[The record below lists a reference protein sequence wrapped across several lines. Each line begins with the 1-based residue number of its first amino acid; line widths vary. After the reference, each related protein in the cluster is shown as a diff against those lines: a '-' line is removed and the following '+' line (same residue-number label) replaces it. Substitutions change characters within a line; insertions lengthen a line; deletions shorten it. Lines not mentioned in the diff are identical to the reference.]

1 MTTRRELIPVL
12 GAVALLALPWSAG
25 AQQAPKLPRIGVLWF
40 AKASDPWVGRH
51 MAIFRQRMR
60 ELGYIDGKT
69 ILIEERYSDG
79 NPQRLSELAG
89 ELVASKVDLIVAS
102 AVAAALAAREAT
114 ATIPIV
120 MVHAGNPVGAG
131 LIASLARPGGNVTG
145 TTNLPLGGKLVE
157 VMHELLPRATKLAV
171 LVNPTNAGVRD
182 RDGSALTA
190 EAARGFGMGLV
201 VVEVS
206 RDEHF
211 AGAYARIREARAD
224 ALLVFVEPLIGK
236 HRFELLEFVTGIRLP
251 TGSDNG
257 DTTRAGGLVSYG
269 PLYSE
274 HYVMAA
280 TYVDRLLK
288 GTKPAD
294 LPVEQPTRFEVIVN
308 LKTAKALG
316 LAIPQSLLLRAD
328 EVIQ

>member
-1 MTTRRELIPVL
+1 
-12 GAVALLALPWSAG
+12 
-25 AQQAPKLPRIGVLWF
+25 
-40 AKASDPWVGRH
+40 
-51 MAIFRQRMR
+51 
-60 ELGYIDGKT
+60 
-69 ILIEERYSDG
+69 
-79 NPQRLSELAG
+79 
-89 ELVASKVDLIVAS
+89 VASKVDLIVAS

-120 MVHAGNPVGAG
+120 MLHAGNPVGAG
-131 LIASLARPGGNVTG
+131 LIASLAHPGGNVTG
-145 TTNLPLGGKLVE
+145 TTNLPLGSKLVE
-157 VMHELLPRATKLAV
+157 VMHELLPRAAKLAV
-171 LVNPTNAGVRD
+171 LLNPTNAGVRD
-182 RDGSALTA
+182 GWALTA

-206 RDEHF
+206 RDEDF
-211 AGAYARIREARAD
+211 AGAYVRIRDARAD

-236 HRFELLEFVTGIRLP
+236 HRFELLVFATGIRLP

-280 TYVDRLLK
+280 SYVDRLLK
-288 GTKPAD
+288 GAKPAD

-308 LKTAKALG
+308 SKTAKALG
-316 LAIPQSLLLRAD
+316 LTIPKSLLLRAD
-328 EVIQ
+328 EVIE